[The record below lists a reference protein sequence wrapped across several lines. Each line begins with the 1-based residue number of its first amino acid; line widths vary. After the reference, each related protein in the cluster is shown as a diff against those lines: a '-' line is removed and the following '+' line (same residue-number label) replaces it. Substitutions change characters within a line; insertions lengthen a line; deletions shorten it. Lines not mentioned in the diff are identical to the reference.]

1 MARDWVVFSMWEE
14 IKKLF
19 FSNLD
24 IQFGVWIIIAFVC
37 GLLVDRFGRS
47 RRAEKLRKKLD
58 RGDKAFFQGIQHIL
72 SNKPDQ
78 AIEQFTKSVKINS
91 DTIETYVALGHLY
104 RSKGDI
110 GRAIR
115 IRQGII
121 LRPNLDKEVRLRAIF
136 DLGLDYKKGGFLNRA
151 ISAFQEVLGNDP
163 NNIETLDQIERIYE
177 DMYDWEKAFKT
188 RQSIS
193 KIIKGDHRHILAHQK
208 TELGK
213 MQEKNG
219 DIGSA
224 EKSYKKAISIFH
236 KCVDVYLHLGDL
248 YFSQQEHKKAL
259 STWKRVV
266 DVAPQFTFLVY
277 QRLEKTYS
285 TMKNLKGVEDFLRE
299 SARKNPDRF
308 IRLALARYLYNKG
321 ETGSALDEL
330 NQAIKSVPSFFNAR
344 KLLGEIL
351 LKEGRNEEALE
362 AYKDLLAILH
372 YPYLK
377 FQCSNCGYRPDELVW
392 KCPQCLKWDSIDII
406 KPSSPNVSHDNMS
419 S

>member
-1 MARDWVVFSMWEE
+1 MWEE

-37 GLLVDRFGRS
+37 GFLIDRFGRS
-47 RRAEKLRKKLD
+47 RHAEKLRKKLD

-72 SNKPDQ
+72 ANKPDQ

-213 MQEKNG
+213 IQEKNG

-224 EKSYKKAISIFH
+224 EKSYKKAISIFD

-362 AYKDLLAILH
+362 AYKDLLVILH

-406 KPSSPNVSHDNMS
+406 KPSSPNVSHDNIS

>member
-1 MARDWVVFSMWEE
+1 LARDWVVFSMWEE

>member
-1 MARDWVVFSMWEE
+1 LARDWVVFSMWEE

-213 MQEKNG
+213 IQEKNG

-224 EKSYKKAISIFH
+224 EKSYKKAISIFD

-259 STWKRVV
+259 STWERVV